1 MMFVAVAVSLFG
13 AAPAPAVSPL
23 AADDPAARLLAV
35 QKWSKQKKPQLT
47 AKDAHAAFTK
57 VAVDGG
63 APTECLEVPAMKET
77 GCATP
82 AKLCRLHEG
91 DDGSSGTRVESLS
104 LLMAG
109 EEHDVHPLRV
119 WWSAAY
125 EAKSSDCD
133 PPEALFSHETPEEHA
148 AAVAEWKKKN
158 AKEYAKCV
166 ARLEKKAK
174 SDAEELVCDLVLV
187 NGCRREAY
195 VTCKT
200 RNLRKGIKA
209 LEDLHRFE
217 F

>member
-1 MMFVAVAVSLFG
+1 MTLFAALMVLFTAVPDGGVAVSPMASDDAG
-13 AAPAPAVSPL
+13 VRL
-23 AADDPAARLLAV
+23 AAVQVWAR
-35 QKWSKQKKPQLT
+35 KQKKPQLSSKE
-47 AKDAHAAFTK
+47 ARAIAD
-57 VAVDGG
+57 
-63 APTECLEVPAMKET
+63 CLEVAPVKET
-77 GCATP
+77 GCELP

-109 EEHDVHPLRV
+109 EEHDVQPLRV

-125 EAKSSDCD
+125 EAKVSDCD
-133 PPEALFSHETPEEHA
+133 PPEHYLAHETDEQRVQA
-148 AAVAEWKKKN
+148 IADWKRAN

-174 SDAEELVCDLVLV
+174 ADAEELACDVVLV

-195 VTCKT
+195 VTCKSK
-200 RNLRKGIKA
+200 NLRKGIAA
-209 LEDLHRFE
+209 LEHLHRFE